1 MIVLVSGAALV
12 VTSEIRESA
21 SGFKASSISGADD
34 LLIMDGR
41 LPVVVEVAEVATV
54 IDSEA
59 KEVRSNIS

>member
-1 MIVLVSGAALV
+1 MLVSGAALV
-12 VTSEIRESA
+12 VTLEIQESA

>member
-1 MIVLVSGAALV
+1 MLVSGAALV

-59 KEVRSNIS
+59 REARSNIS